1 MSAMRSAEHSSVA
14 DELLAME
21 PIFHRSESGT
31 TRVDFERLMDAAFH
45 EVGASGRRYDRAFV
59 LDELERRHREPVAE
73 RWQVSEFRC
82 DGIAADTWLATYT
95 LDQDG
100 RLSRRATIWRQTPG
114 GWKIV
119 YHQGTLVADS
129 G

>member
-1 MSAMRSAEHSSVA
+1 MHSGHSGVA
-14 DELLAME
+14 DEVMAME
-21 PIFHRSESGT
+21 PLFHRSESGT
-31 TRVDFERLMDAAFH
+31 TRADFDRLMDAAFH

-59 LDELERRHREPVAE
+59 LDELERRHREPVVE

-82 DGIAADTWLATYT
+82 DEIAADTWLATYT

-100 RLSRRATIWRQTPG
+100 RLSRRATIWRRGPE
-114 GWKIV
+114 GWKV
-119 YHQGTLVADS
+119 LYHQGTLVA